1 MAYPVDR
8 VPSKIE
14 VEDSALSRRR
24 KKRKQYVNSRKG
36 EGNKSPFWYLK
47 IYLERCS
54 SSTRALW

>member
-24 KKRKQYVNSRKG
+24 KKRNQYVNSRKG
-36 EGNKSPFWYLK
+36 EGNKSPFWFILRY
-47 IYLERCS
+47 I
-54 SSTRALW
+54 